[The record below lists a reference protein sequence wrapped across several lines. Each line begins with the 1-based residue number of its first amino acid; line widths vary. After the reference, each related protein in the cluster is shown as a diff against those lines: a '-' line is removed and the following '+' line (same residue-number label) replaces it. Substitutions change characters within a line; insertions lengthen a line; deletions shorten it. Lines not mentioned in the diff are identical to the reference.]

1 MTFNVTVLTIFP
13 EMFPG
18 FLNYSLAGKALEK
31 KIWEL
36 EVVNIRSFAKDK
48 HSTVDDVP
56 YGGGAGMVM
65 RPDVVGDAVNSVF
78 SVHKNTK
85 FIYMTPSGTQF
96 NQSIAKELIES
107 PHITILCGRFEGIDQ
122 RVIDAYT
129 PCELSIGD
137 YILSGG
143 EPAAMVVLDACIR
156 LLPGV
161 VNNSDSITEESFSY
175 NGGALEYPQYTRPEQ
190 WMGYKERKY
199 KVPEVLL
206 SGNHKKI
213 SDWRQKQSQFT
224 TKKRRP
230 ELLNGD
236 KNDKLT

>member
-1 MTFNVTVLTIFP
+1 MTFKITILTISP

-31 KIWEL
+31 KIWDL

-48 HSTVDDVP
+48 HATVDDVP

-65 RPDVVGDAVNSVF
+65 RPDVVGDAVESVL
-78 SVHKNTK
+78 SAHKNTK
-85 FIYMTPSGTQF
+85 FICMTPSGKKFDQKV
-96 NQSIAKELIES
+96 AKELISS

-129 PCELSIGD
+129 PYELSIGD

-156 LLPGV
+156 LLPDV
-161 VNNSDSITEESFSY
+161 VNNSDSIAEESFSY
-175 NGGALEYPQYTRPEQ
+175 SGGMLEYPQYTRPEQ
-190 WMGYKERKY
+190 WREY

-206 SGNHKKI
+206 SGDHKKI
-213 SDWRQKQSQFT
+213 NDWRQEQSQFI

-230 ELLNGD
+230 ELLDGD
-236 KNDKLT
+236 INDKFT

>member
-1 MTFNVTVLTIFP
+1 MTFSVTVLTIFP

-31 KIWEL
+31 KIWNL
-36 EVVNIRSFAKDK
+36 EVISIRSFAKDK

-65 RPDVVGDAVNSVF
+65 RPDVVGDAVNNVL
-78 SVHKNTK
+78 SVHKNTR
-85 FIYMTPSGTQF
+85 FIYMTPSGTKF
-96 NQSIAKELIES
+96 NQNIARELLEF

-122 RVIDAYT
+122 RIIDVYT
-129 PCELSIGD
+129 PYELSIGD

-143 EPAAMVVLDACIR
+143 ELAAMVVLDTCVR

-161 VNNSDSITEESFSY
+161 VSNSDSVIEESFSY
-175 NGGALEYPQYTRPEQ
+175 SGGMLEYPQYTRPEQ
-190 WMGYKERKY
+190 WNGH

-206 SGNHKKI
+206 SGNHRKI
-213 SDWRQKQSQFT
+213 NDWRQEQSYVI
-224 TKKRRP
+224 TKERRP

-236 KNDKLT
+236 DK

>member
-18 FLNYSLAGKALEK
+18 LLNYSLAGKALKE
-31 KIWEL
+31 KIWNL
-36 EVVNIRSFAKDK
+36 EVVKIRSFAKDK

-65 RPDVVGDAVNSVF
+65 RSDVVGNAVDDVLAAN
-78 SVHKNTK
+78 KNTK
-85 FIYMTPSGTQF
+85 FVYMTPSGTKFDQ
-96 NQSIAKELIES
+96 NIAKELSELS
-107 PHITILCGRFEGIDQ
+107 NITILCGRFEGIDQ
-122 RVIDAYT
+122 RIIDAYT

-143 EPAAMVVLDACIR
+143 EPAVMVVLDACIR

-161 VNNSDSITEESFSY
+161 VSNSYSLTEESFSY
-175 NGGALEYPQYTRPEQ
+175 NGGVLEYPQYTRPEK
-190 WMGYKERKY
+190 WKEY
-199 KVPEVLL
+199 KVPGVLL

-213 SDWRQKQSQFT
+213 SDWRQEQSRIV

-230 ELLNGD
+230 ELLNGG
-236 KNDKLT
+236 KNGKST